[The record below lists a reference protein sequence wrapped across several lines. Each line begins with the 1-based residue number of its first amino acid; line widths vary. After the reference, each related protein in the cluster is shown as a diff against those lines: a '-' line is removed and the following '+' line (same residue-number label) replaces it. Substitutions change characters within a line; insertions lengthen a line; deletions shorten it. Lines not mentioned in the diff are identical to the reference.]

1 LSCVHL
7 HTIHIAYERN
17 IMDEA
22 INKLQLLNNKQLT
35 RIILWLIRDLLNW
48 SKNDR
53 VRDDLRTHSA
63 MILEAFL
70 YQINKETINEE
81 E

>member
-1 LSCVHL
+1 
-7 HTIHIAYERN
+7 
-17 IMDEA
+17 MDKA
-22 INKLQLLNNKQLT
+22 IEKLQLLNNKQLT

-53 VRDDLRTHSA
+53 VRDELRSHSA

>member
-1 LSCVHL
+1 
-7 HTIHIAYERN
+7 
-17 IMDEA
+17 MDKA
-22 INKLQLLNNKQLT
+22 IEKLKLLNNKQLT
-35 RIILWLIRDLLNW
+35 TIILWLIRDLLNW

-53 VRDDLRTHSA
+53 VRDELRSHSA

-70 YQINKETINEE
+70 YQINKQTINEE

>member
-1 LSCVHL
+1 
-7 HTIHIAYERN
+7 
-17 IMDEA
+17 MDKA
-22 INKLQLLNNKQLT
+22 IEKLQLLNNKQLT

-53 VRDDLRTHSA
+53 VRNELRSHSA
-63 MILEAFL
+63 MILEAFI